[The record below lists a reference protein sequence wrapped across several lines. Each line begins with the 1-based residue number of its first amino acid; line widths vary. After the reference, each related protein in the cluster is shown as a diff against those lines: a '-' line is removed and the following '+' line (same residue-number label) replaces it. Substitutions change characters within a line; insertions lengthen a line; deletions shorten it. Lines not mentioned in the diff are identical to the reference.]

1 MNNALCLFLLAVQK
15 DYIYGSPN
23 HLQCATTLV
32 SPSKKESF
40 KEDIDNT
47 GLEVNNV
54 QKSVGLESNNGEEM
68 NSAKWKTSDL
78 LPEVWKFKG
87 AERNLQFLSKEG
99 TNVSSDEVKQLFDFT
114 HFTSLHSL
122 TKPTT
127 KEDGV
132 LSESKIVG
140 DSTKSTYAPFQV
152 RLLCFRKF
160 DPKKPGEG
168 GYGCGGTIISKRHIL
183 TASHCVGVPNP
194 GHRVATIDLR
204 NGGAVFVIFGL
215 LNWCPGWEEVKLNP
229 KGPWENVLLA
239 ERIYLHED
247 YDLPDYKWEN
257 DIAIVRVRHLS
268 AS

>member
-1 MNNALCLFLLAVQK
+1 ML
-15 DYIYGSPN
+15 
-23 HLQCATTLV
+23 
-32 SPSKKESF
+32 
-40 KEDIDNT
+40 
-47 GLEVNNV
+47 
-54 QKSVGLESNNGEEM
+54 
-68 NSAKWKTSDL
+68 
-78 LPEVWKFKG
+78 
-87 AERNLQFLSKEG
+87 LSKILPQ
-99 TNVSSDEVKQLFDFT
+99 TSRNFT
-114 HFTSLHSL
+114 QIYLPYL
-122 TKPTT
+122 
-127 KEDGV
+127 
-132 LSESKIVG
+132 
-140 DSTKSTYAPFQV
+140 
-152 RLLCFRKF
+152 
-160 DPKKPGEG
+160 
-168 GYGCGGTIISKRHIL
+168 RHYQTLL